1 MTEVNNVIIT
11 QALWDKIAA
20 KVEEKKIS
28 LTWRCDTVAKIL
40 GVKPQ
45 KQEKR
50 PLSRIE
56 LGDQIKLA
64 IYQIQNSL
72 DVMTT
77 KQIKAVIKGEYDGIL
92 LSPLHKMKTTTNKEF
107 KSFEDLEKEYEN
119 MLLKLNEEQL
129 WNYLELVTKWD
140 RAAYVE
146 ECKKRDEKKATKK
159 KAAPSKQKSNY
170 ISCTN
175 EEAVQILEPYYTQLA
190 SGTNSI
196 PECFKASTNATQA
209 FQRFVFSHM
218 NQEDCGITN
227 SISEPVYTAWKDAN
241 KDVTLTPEELASKKA
256 VIDGYKAANPDYM
269 ASVKG
274 WSNRPHIKSLLKKD
288 EVKQEES
295 TTTNGG
301 SMDAFI
307 AEIEEEMKQAKA

>member
-50 PLSRIE
+50 PLTRVE
-56 LGDQIKLA
+56 LGDQIKMA
-64 IYQIQNSL
+64 MYEIQNSL

-77 KQIKAVIKGEYDGIL
+77 KQIKAVINGEYDGIL
-92 LSPLHKMKTTTNKEF
+92 LAPLHKMKTTTNKEF
-107 KSFEDLEKEYEN
+107 KSIEDLEKEYEN

-140 RAAYVE
+140 RAAYAE
-146 ECKKRDEKKATKK
+146 ECKKRDEKMATRK
-159 KAAPSKQKSNY
+159 KAATSKQKSNY
-170 ISCTN
+170 ITCTN

-190 SGTNSI
+190 SGTTST
-196 PECFKASTNATQA
+196 PECFKASSNPTQS

-218 NQEDCGITN
+218 NQAECGITN
-227 SISEPVYTAWKDAN
+227 SINETVYQAWKEAN
-241 KDVTLTPEELASKKA
+241 KDVTVTPDELERKKA
-256 VIDGYKAANPDYM
+256 LIEAFKTGNPEYIDN
-269 ASVKG
+269 VKSWG
-274 WSNRPHIKSLLKKD
+274 TRPHIRGLLKKE
-288 EVKQEES
+288 EVKQEE
-295 TTTNGG
+295 
-301 SMDAFI
+301 A
-307 AEIEEEMKQAKA
+307 